1 MSEFMVRARQ
11 VVKDYRMGEE
21 WVRVLHGIDLD
32 VPRGQFLAIMG
43 TSGSGKSTLLYQLG
57 GLDRPSS
64 GRIMVHGRRLDA
76 LNSAELARLRRDEIG
91 FIFQSANLIPT
102 LSAWENVAL
111 PGIFAGIDADERQW
125 RAVRLLKGLD
135 MGDRV
140 EHRPSQLSGGQ
151 QQRVAIARA
160 LFNNPP
166 ILMADEPTAA
176 LDSKTSAIVF
186 QWLRRLADQGR
197 TVIVVSHDEDVMDYA
212 DRIVRLRDGRMID
225 DHMTHTRRSAAQTP
239 VERAEQQEE
248 LL

>member
-1 MSEFMVRARQ
+1 MSDFMVRARQ
-11 VVKDYRMGEE
+11 VTKDYRMGEE

-57 GLDRPSS
+57 GLDRPSA

-76 LNSAELARLRRDEIG
+76 LSSAELARLRRDEIG

-111 PGIFAGIDADERQW
+111 PGIFAGLGADERQW
-125 RAVRLLKGLD
+125 RAVRLLKGLE

-197 TVIVVSHDEDVMDYA
+197 TVIVVSHDEDVMAYA
-212 DRIVRLRDGRMID
+212 DRVVRLRDGWMID
-225 DHMTHTRRSAAQTP
+225 DRMTRPMPPMPENAP
-239 VERAEQQEE
+239 AEQAEQEE
-248 LL
+248 LP